1 MMNHILLCNC
11 LCIAWILPKITC
23 IHGVFRVRANTCD
36 YWFLMK
42 GSTAPPSYGQG
53 QLWALLATYK
63 FVYWVNKEFHV
74 HSIFANHKHI
84 LF

>member
-42 GSTAPPSYGQG
+42 GSTAPPLPRARSIMGTSSHVQIR
-53 QLWALLATYK
+53 LLG
-63 FVYWVNKEFHV
+63 E
-74 HSIFANHKHI
+74 
-84 LF
+84 